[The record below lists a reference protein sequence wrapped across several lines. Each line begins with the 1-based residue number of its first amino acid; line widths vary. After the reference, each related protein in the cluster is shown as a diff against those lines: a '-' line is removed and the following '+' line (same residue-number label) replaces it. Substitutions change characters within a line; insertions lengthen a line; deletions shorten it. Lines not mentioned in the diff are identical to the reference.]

1 MKFNCI
7 VNEDFEFEFEDSET
21 QNWDITPMGD
31 QQFHVLN
38 GHQAAKAKVLEADF
52 DAKSI
57 TVEVNGNQ
65 YQVQIKDE
73 YDQLVKKLGLSA
85 TAGNKMKDLK
95 APMPGLVLDVMVEV
109 GQQINKGDSLL
120 ILEAMKMENVIKSA
134 GDGIVKSILVAKG
147 KSVDKGEV
155 LLEME

>member
-7 VNEDFEFEFEDSET
+7 VNEDFEFEFDDNET

-38 GHQAAKAKVLEADF
+38 GHQAAKAKVLEANF
-52 DAKSI
+52 DTKSI

-73 YDQLVKKLGLSA
+73 YDQLVKKLGLSVA
-85 TAGNKMKDLK
+85 ADNKMKDLK
-95 APMPGLVLDVMVEV
+95 APMPGLVLDVVVKV
-109 GQQINKGDSLL
+109 GQQIKKGDSLL

-134 GDGIVKSILVAKG
+134 GEGVVKSILVGKG
-147 KSVDKGEV
+147 KSVDKGEI